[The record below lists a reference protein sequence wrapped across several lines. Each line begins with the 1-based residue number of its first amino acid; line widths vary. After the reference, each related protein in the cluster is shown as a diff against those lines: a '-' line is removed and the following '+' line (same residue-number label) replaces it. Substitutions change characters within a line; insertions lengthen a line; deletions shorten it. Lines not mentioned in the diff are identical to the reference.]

1 MAHFHDKLPQAAVAA
16 GSAFFGTLGGV
27 YFAGLFPEGLW
38 AAGVAAGLAF
48 FASLGGNGL
57 AGQRVA

>member
-1 MAHFHDKLPQAAVAA
+1 MTHFHDKLPQAAVAA

-27 YFAGLFPEGLW
+27 TFAGLLPEGLW
-38 AAGVAAGLAF
+38 AAAAAAGLAF
-48 FASLGGNGL
+48 FISLGGNGI